1 MSASRPV
8 GEDALEAQ
16 NRYHTEELSKKISK
30 LKSAAYDIEVEAKD
44 SVRLLDDVDNE
55 FDSGSGFLS
64 GSLNKMNKMMFTG
77 RSDRRLMCYVVL
89 ITVGLFI
96 VFYYLANK
104 VTR

>member
-1 MSASRPV
+1 MNSSRQL

-16 NRYHTEELSKKISK
+16 NRYRADELAKKISK
-30 LKSAAYDIEVEAKD
+30 LKSVAYDIEVEAKD
-44 SVRLLDDVDNE
+44 HNRLLDDVDNE
-55 FDSGSGFLS
+55 FDSSTGFLS
-64 GSLNKMNKMMFTG
+64 GSLNKVNKMMFTG